1 MLRVRGDSMIDEQIR
16 DGDYVV
22 VEDRRTADNG
32 EMVIALLNGSDVTL
46 KKLYREQGRIRLQPA
61 NPALQPMIVLRR
73 AGADPGRRRRRHA
86 QILDVHVQG
95 APVREQCT
103 RACTSC

>member
-1 MLRVRGDSMIDEQIR
+1 
-16 DGDYVV
+16 V

-61 NPALQPMIVLRR
+61 NPALQPMIY
-73 AGADPGRRRRRHA
+73 AAD
-86 QILDVHVQG
+86 QVQVQG
-95 APVREQCT
+95 VVVGVMRKY
-103 RACTSC
+103 